1 MQVVMVVPPH
11 TKPFWMRITAS
22 NLASKHPDVVVLGPV
37 DSRLHGQL
45 NRYKVPVIEPP
56 MADPKPN
63 GWWSKVKY
71 WWAHR
76 VAPTWDPWRACDVVL
91 ILWDHSAYAMKA
103 LRKAKGMGK
112 KTWFIKT
119 VDDDKD
125 PLKCL

>member
-11 TKPFWMRITAS
+11 TKSPWLKITAIT
-22 NLASKHPDVVVLGPV
+22 LASKHRDVVVLGPV
-37 DSRLHGQL
+37 DTRLHGQL

-63 GWWSKVKY
+63 GWWHQIKY
-71 WWAHR
+71 WWDHR
-76 VAPTWDPWRACDVVL
+76 NTVWDPWRACDVVL
-91 ILWDHSAYAMKA
+91 ILWDHSSYAVEA

-125 PLKCL
+125 PLKSL